1 MIARLRPGGFSFIE
15 IAIAVL
21 ILALGILPM
30 IGVFVANSEETRANK
45 NRSFAATLAASVLE
59 RYRKFRPATLDGKF
73 AKGAVTPEIIA
84 GWESSKTLPET
95 SKELSN
101 DPLLSPPQSEL
112 KDEMQKDFFRRL
124 DSFHRVVSFEM
135 VGKRM
140 GKLTCA
146 VAWKENAAGHGE
158 RVITYTLAT
167 ILTDP
172 IFPTGRDEP
181 AGN

>member
-1 MIARLRPGGFSFIE
+1 MIARLRRRGFSFVE

-30 IGVFVANSEETRANK
+30 IGVFIANSEETRANK

-59 RYRKFRPATLDGKF
+59 RYRKFRPSALDGKF
-73 AKGAVTPEIIA
+73 GKTAITPEVIE
-84 GWESSKTLPET
+84 GWEKSKQLPET
-95 SKELSN
+95 SKELAG
-101 DPLLSPPQSEL
+101 DPLLTPPPAEL
-112 KDEMQKDFFRRL
+112 KDEMQKDFFKRL

-146 VAWKENAAGHGE
+146 VAWEESAAGHGK

-167 ILTDP
+167 LLTDP